1 MSASEVSIIIAVL
14 SVGLGS
20 AILQTHTTARLHR
33 RIDQVATE
41 TAADRRQCLTAM
53 DVFRK
58 EMQCLAERQFRLE
71 GVRGA

>member
-20 AILQTHTTARLHR
+20 TTLQTRTTGRLDR

-41 TAADRRQCLTAM
+41 TAADRREFQTAM

-58 EMQCLAERQFRLE
+58 EMQRLAERQFRLV